1 MAFLKE
7 KDAAALR
14 QRFEKLEKPVRIIN
28 FTQEIECQYCRE
40 TRMLLEEVAALS
52 DKITLEVYN
61 FQLDKEKS
69 EEFKIDKIPAT
80 VIMADKDVGIRYYGI
95 PSGYEF
101 ASLLE
106 SIELVSRDRSPLSG
120 DILEKVQKIDKDVHI
135 QVFVTPTC
143 PDCPA
148 AVATG
153 HALAHANEHIKADMI
168 EATEFPHLV
177 NKYGVMG
184 VPRVVINEDTFFEG
198 ALPESAYVDKVFEAL
213 KA

>member
-28 FTQEIECQYCRE
+28 FTQEIECHYCRE

-52 DKITLEVYN
+52 DKITLKVYN

-69 EEFKIDKIPAT
+69 QEFNIDKIPAT
-80 VIMADKDVGIRYYGI
+80 VVMSDKDVGIRYYGI

-106 SIELVSRDRSPLSG
+106 SIELVSKDVSPLSK

-143 PDCPA
+143 PYCPA
-148 AVATG
+148 AVVTG

-168 EATEFPHLV
+168 EATEFPHLA
-177 NKYGVMG
+177 NRYSVMG
-184 VPRVVINEDTFFEG
+184 VPRVIINEDTFFEG